1 MRKGRESKDPDRSV
15 TSWLPEV
22 DASFRDA
29 IDPDPL
35 VEAMVERLRSSL
47 AGLVALDEY
56 GRPVAWRAV
65 VRVALGPTLSRLR
78 DAETSLALVLHSQ
91 QPAAAQAQQAGDQ
104 PLDSQAQPAGDQP
117 VHGQVFPVRT
127 SAFDQPPPL
136 DCPPA
141 PGDSRPEPLGLSP
154 RSAPGWP

>member
-22 DASFRDA
+22 DPSYREDV
-29 IDPDPL
+29 DPDPL

-47 AGLVALDEY
+47 SGLVALDEY

-78 DAETSLALVLHSQ
+78 DAETSLALLQHGQ
-91 QPAAAQAQQAGDQ
+91 QPVAAQAA
-104 PLDSQAQPAGDQP
+104 L
-117 VHGQVFPVRT
+117 VHVT
-127 SAFDQPPPL
+127 SLPDQPPPVESAPAPVDPL
-136 DCPPA
+136 SAPVSSLPAFDDLPPA